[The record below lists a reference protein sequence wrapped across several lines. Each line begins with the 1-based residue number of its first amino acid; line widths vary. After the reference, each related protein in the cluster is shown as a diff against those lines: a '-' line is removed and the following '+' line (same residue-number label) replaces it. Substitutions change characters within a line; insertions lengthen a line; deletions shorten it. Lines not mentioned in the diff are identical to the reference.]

1 MKVCEV
7 SITVVC
13 PEADA
18 DTVAFELDEWFY
30 GSGVGMTRPEGPFV
44 SDPRDPTEQEADSLD
59 IELEALAE
67 EAAGR
72 EEA

>member
-30 GSGVGMTRPEGPFV
+30 GSGVGMFRHTNPSV
-44 SDPRDPTEQEADSLD
+44 SRARDPSDIEATGLD
-59 IELEALAE
+59 LELEALAE
-67 EAAGR
+67 EAADR
-72 EEA
+72 EKA